1 MPKID
6 VKKTAQLAR
15 IELTDAESA
24 KLAAQF
30 EDILGYIAKLD
41 AVDTRGAEP
50 AYHPFEMKNAFR
62 PDEVRPVLGVER
74 LLEIAPRADRG
85 MIEVPP
91 IIERKD

>member
-1 MPKID
+1 MAKID
-6 VKKTAQLAR
+6 VKKVAQLAR
-15 IELTDAESA
+15 IELTDEESA
-24 KLAAQF
+24 KLGQQF
-30 EDILGYIAKLD
+30 EEILGYIQKLES
-41 AVDTRGAEP
+41 VDTQGAEP

-62 PDEVRPVLGVER
+62 PDEVRPPLGVER

>member
-1 MPKID
+1 MIQID
-6 VKKTAQLAR
+6 VKKVAQLAK
-15 IELTDAESA
+15 IELSDAEAA
-24 KLAAQF
+24 KLSKQF
-30 EDILGYIAKLD
+30 EDILGYIQKLES
-41 AVDTRGAEP
+41 VDTQGAEP